1 MCLAVLWSEQ
11 AYLGLL
17 AVSSLVLDHAR
28 ACEAVGLSAG
38 RRFFALVSRGGSS
51 PCTLLFARKL
61 RGRLLSSPFP
71 AVGVGGFFEAA
82 RPCLCLSHRHRFF
95 ALSLRS
101 GSSPSLLFVGV
112 FGHLLPCVFSFSA
125 MGVSGLVEVCSPFGP
140 LFSPACLAMLGLF
153 WCFQSCWYFLL
164 GAASSRSARA
174 AVLRLATYSLLSSSD
189 GSASLASYQPPAVSR
204 IMVVFVQLLAFL
216 LGASSSRSVSAT
228 VLRPAPFFQLIL
240 ADYYCPESPFGLLHP

>member
-153 WCFQSCWYFLL
+153 WCFESCWYFCWAPLL
-164 GAASSRSARA
+164 RAQPARRYFA
-174 AVLRLATYSLLSSSD
+174 
-189 GSASLASYQPPAVSR
+189 
-204 IMVVFVQLLAFL
+204 
-216 LGASSSRSVSAT
+216 
-228 VLRPAPFFQLIL
+228 LRPSVCLCASQFSCLCNLIEV
-240 ADYYCPESPFGLLHP
+240 CSPSRPQFRPTL